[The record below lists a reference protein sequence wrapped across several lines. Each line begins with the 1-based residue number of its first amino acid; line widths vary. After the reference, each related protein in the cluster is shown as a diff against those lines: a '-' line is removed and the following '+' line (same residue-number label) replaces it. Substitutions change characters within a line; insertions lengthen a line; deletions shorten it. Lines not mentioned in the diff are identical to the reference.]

1 MRIKMKELW
10 VSSQTHTQ
18 DNTPC
23 RKHQTQLLLSEHTN
37 TPHHMLAVTD
47 LGSALS
53 CVSQTLTWH
62 SSSKLALSCLQTLDS
77 KGWKQSDGQAPLP
90 QQPVQRLL
98 MWQEVNTDQED
109 CTSLLPLQ
117 KLFILTQWAKDK
129 AWQYLLPSDITALNI
144 KHLPQMYSDSY
155 IDYKMDKA
163 EMRYN

>member
-1 MRIKMKELW
+1 MQK
-10 VSSQTHTQ
+10 VPDPASSVWTHKYT
-18 DNTPC
+18 TSHAGSHRPGLC
-23 RKHQTQLLLSEHTN
+23 SVLCLTN
-37 TPHHMLAVTD
+37 
-47 LGSALS
+47 SN
-53 CVSQTLTWH
+53 LTFF
-62 SSSKLALSCLQTLDS
+62 LQTGTVLSAALDS
-77 KGWKQSDGQAPLP
+77 KGWEQSNGQAPLP

-109 CTSLLPLQ
+109 CTSLLPLPR
-117 KLFILTQWAKDK
+117 LFILTQWAKDK